1 MDKNQT
7 SSGKGRWVVEDLL
20 GKVKLSSGGEYL
32 GIISHD
38 GEEQCPSEVGNVWH
52 QLWNHTSIDHNIR
65 VHCLGEGKLFRLP
78 LKRPIKFTFS
88 PYSHLERHVYNN
100 R

>member
-20 GKVKLSSGGEYL
+20 GKVKASSGGEYL

-52 QLWNHTSIDHNIR
+52 QLWNHTWIDPKIR
-65 VHCLGEGKLFRLP
+65 LHCLGEGILFKLP
-78 LKRPIKFTFS
+78 
-88 PYSHLERHVYNN
+88 
-100 R
+100 